1 MTSFRPQHS
10 SSNTA
15 GTPHASQ
22 QQHTHGAKPHAA
34 SPAIAPTPGHTAQNC
49 ESCVREYLS
58 VLGQQRA
65 LLGELDALSQRQS
78 LLIDEPV
85 LDPLLMVLEER
96 QQVIDRITQTART
109 AEQLRPQWE
118 QTRDHVPEAHQRQ
131 VERELEAVSSLA
143 EQVQKRDERDHAR
156 LKQRLEGVTSE
167 LAGLATSKKAAS
179 AYAPQQTILPRF
191 QDRKG

>member
-1 MTSFRPQHS
+1 MTSFKPH
-10 SSNTA
+10 A
-15 GTPHASQ
+15 GASQSHPPAQPHASGAHPRTHAPAATAA
-22 QQHTHGAKPHAA
+22 HT
-34 SPAIAPTPGHTAQNC
+34 TGHTPENC
-49 ESCVREYLS
+49 ESCVREYLA
-58 VLGQQRA
+58 VLTQQRA

-85 LDPLLMVLEER
+85 LEPLLMVLEER
-96 QQVIDRITQTART
+96 QQVIDRITQTARLV
-109 AEQLRPQWE
+109 EQLRPQWDR
-118 QTRDHVPEAHQRQ
+118 TRDHVPEAHLRQ

-167 LAGLATSKKAAS
+167 LAGLATSKKAAN
-179 AYAPQQTILPRF
+179 AYTPQQTVLPRF